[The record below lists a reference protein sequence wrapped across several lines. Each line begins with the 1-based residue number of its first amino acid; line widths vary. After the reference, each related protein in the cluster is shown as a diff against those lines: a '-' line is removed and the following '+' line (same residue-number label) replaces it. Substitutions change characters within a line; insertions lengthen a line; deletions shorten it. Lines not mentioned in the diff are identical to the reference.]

1 MSGKK
6 SSLRYWMVHC
16 LGCRNPIPL
25 FAEPIADEPSLGSAE
40 VAVERPFFRAW
51 CMECGREYPYLSTSM
66 IASTEPPLDRQHR
79 QIEFTRIR
87 QRARVNR
94 AHA

>member
-1 MSGKK
+1 MTAKEYA
-6 SSLRYWMVHC
+6 LRYWMVHC

-25 FAEPIADEPSLGSAE
+25 FAEPIENEPSLGSAE

-51 CMECGREYPYLSTSM
+51 CTECGREYPYLSASM
-66 IASTEPPLDRQHR
+66 IATTEPPLDKQHR

-87 QRARVNR
+87 QRVRVNR
-94 AHA
+94 THA